1 MQIEIG
7 DSQGVAKDVASAC
20 TLRLELVEEL
30 TALAYARCNELL
42 HMADLVE
49 MLIDDARVH
58 VLGEESPSRW
68 EGAASSRRH
77 RNAVENIDM
86 LCKAI
91 NERAETLGKG
101 VARIRANKEFFLNS
115 AEAVA

>member
-86 LCKAI
+86 LCEAI
-91 NERAETLGKG
+91 NERAETLSKG
-101 VARIRANKEFFLNS
+101 VTRIRANKEFFLNS